1 MRGTH
6 AGSFAGRLESGIIPA
21 YAGNTMMLKFI
32 PSNFRDHPRV
42 CGEHK
47 RHDIPDTPCVG
58 SSPRMRG
65 TLGVPLIVV
74 AGGRIIP
81 AYAGNTP
88 TRTPSGTAS
97 RDHPRVCGEH
107 VYVSNP
113 DILDPGSSPR
123 MRGTRLRARRFAA
136 RFGIIPAYAG
146 NTNCRSACV
155 APNRDHPR
163 VCGEHSEWQRMFHT
177 CPGSSPR
184 MRGTPNPAILLG
196 SSRGIIPAYAG
207 NTKPYKCRSVMMWDH
222 PRVCGE
228 HEFAVM
234 ALVAVLGS
242 SPRMR
247 GTQNISARQC
257 LRRGIIPAYAGNT
270 FSDLRFELGEEDHP
284 RVCGEHISIERLYCP
299 SRGSS
304 PRMRGTLRRRRC
316 RAGYHGIIPAYAG
329 NTHVRHWRC
338 RRQGDHPRVCGEHG
352 HLTCH
357 MDVMRGSS
365 PRMRGTHRPGFC
377 LCARIGI
384 IPAYAGN
391 TR

>member
-163 VCGEHSEWQRMFHT
+163 VCGEHIMSVYRALELS
-177 CPGSSPR
+177 GSSPR
-184 MRGTPNPAILLG
+184 MRGTLG
-196 SSRGIIPAYAG
+196 MATDVPHLSGIIPAYAG
-207 NTKPYKCRSVMMWDH
+207 NTESRHTTWLKSRDH

-228 HEFAVM
+228 HRIF
-234 ALVAVLGS
+234 LLG
-242 SPRMR
+242 
-247 GTQNISARQC
+247 NAC
-257 LRRGIIPAYAGNT
+257 
-270 FSDLRFELGEEDHP
+270 D
-284 RVCGEHISIERLYCP
+284 V
-299 SRGSS
+299 GSS
-304 PRMRGTLRRRRC
+304 PRMRGTLSRICVSSWVRR
-316 RAGYHGIIPAYAG
+316 IIPAYAG
-329 NTHVRHWRC
+329 NTYPLSGYTAP
-338 RRQGDHPRVCGEHG
+338 QGDHPRVCGEHF
-352 HLTCH
+352 
-357 MDVMRGSS
+357 DVGVAELDIMGSS
-365 PRMRGTHRPGFC
+365 PRMRGTHMFGIGG
-377 LCARIGI
+377 AGGKGI

-391 TR
+391 TAILHVTWTL